1 MSRKDFPE
9 NIAQHTYLLVY
20 FDETDTMVTAGWV
33 TWRQAMAD
41 FETECLTREM
51 NLERH
56 KSSGKKS
63 AYERRSAAPVDKKNS
78 GLRPMDLCL
87 MGAIDTIGQC
97 NHLPAQ
103 VERKGK
109 EGGKR
114 NILSVFL

>member
-1 MSRKDFPE
+1 
-9 NIAQHTYLLVY
+9 
-20 FDETDTMVTAGWV
+20 
-33 TWRQAMAD
+33 MAD

-103 VERKGK
+103 LERKEK